1 MENASKA
8 LIIAGAILVSILL
21 ISVGV
26 IIIRNANI
34 DPSSTFS
41 EMEISQFN
49 EKWTKYES
57 PKQSASQVKA
67 LISAIAASNS
77 AEGATSNADLK
88 YVKIDPSSSVKTR
101 TEVKSAKTYTVECS
115 DVDPAD
121 GFIDTIKITENSA
134 KNAQ

>member
-8 LIIAGAILVSILL
+8 LIIAGAILVAILL

-26 IIIRNANI
+26 VIIRNANI

-57 PKQSASQVKA
+57 TKQSASQVKA
-67 LISAIAASNS
+67 LISQIDASNS

-88 YVKIDPSSSVKTR
+88 FVQIDSESSVKTR
-101 TEVKSAKTYTVECS
+101 AEVKASKTYTVECS

-121 GFIDTIKITENSA
+121 GFIDTIKITENGT
-134 KNAQ
+134 K

>member
-26 IIIRNANI
+26 IIINNANL
-34 DPSSTFS
+34 DPSATFS

-49 EKWTKYES
+49 SKWTGYES
-57 PKQSASQVKA
+57 TKQSASQVKA
-67 LISAIAASNS
+67 LISAIDASNN

-88 YVKIDPSSSVKTR
+88 YVKISADSSVTTRAGVKTG
-101 TEVKSAKTYTVECS
+101 KTYTVECS
-115 DVDPAD
+115 DVDPQD
-121 GFIDTIKITENSA
+121 GFIDTIKITEN
-134 KNAQ
+134 K

>member
-8 LIIAGAILVSILL
+8 LIIAGAILVAILL

>member
-8 LIIAGAILVSILL
+8 LIIAGAILVAILL

-26 IIIRNANI
+26 IIIQNANI

-67 LISAIAASNS
+67 LLSQIDASNS
-77 AEGATSNADLK
+77 AEGASSNKDLK
-88 YVKIDPSSSVKTR
+88 YVQLDAASAVKTR
-101 TEVKSAKTYTVECS
+101 ADVKPSKTYKVECS
-115 DVDPAD
+115 DINPAD
-121 GFIDTIKITENSA
+121 GFIDTIKITEN
-134 KNAQ
+134 

>member
-8 LIIAGAILVSILL
+8 LIIAGAILVAILL

-57 PKQSASQVKA
+57 TKQSASQVKA
-67 LISAIAASNS
+67 LLSQIDASNS
-77 AEGATSNADLK
+77 AEGASSNKDLK
-88 YVKIDPSSSVKTR
+88 YVHLDASSSVTTR
-101 TEVKSAKTYTVECS
+101 AGVKAAKTYTVECS

-121 GFIDTIKITENSA
+121 GFIDTIKITENT
-134 KNAQ
+134 

>member
-8 LIIAGAILVSILL
+8 LIIAGAILVAILL

-88 YVKIDPSSSVKTR
+88 YVKKDP
-101 TEVKSAKTYTVECS
+101 KS
-115 DVDPAD
+115 
-121 GFIDTIKITENSA
+121 
-134 KNAQ
+134 